1 MAYIGEV
8 PEYTYNQELG
18 QPTAPVDYR
27 QPIMTAFRMSDNP
40 YYLPQEVSP
49 LYYTDEMRVQDEYQR
64 GLIGENLGQFQEY
77 TGEQLGGLFSAINE
91 IGESPYVAGNPLANA
106 PRYNPYGGTREN
118 FQTQQGYN
126 NAQIDHMN
134 NYLNQIGSYFGSVG
148 NPQTPSSQSILA
160 NAPSQ
165 GSPPPMPSV
174 GMNFNVGGIGSAP
187 NPFQSFGV
195 GSGGWGN
202 SQIGT
207 GGWGTPLGGGGWNAT
222 APAVAGWGTTT
233 PNSLFGGASSGGS
246 GLSPNTSSSMPT
258 PSSYPTP
265 QPTTAGSGINKSGG
279 AYSGSFGPSWASGA
293 EDRVWNK
300 VIGSFFGGE

>member
-1 MAYIGEV
+1 MAYTTIGEPVTGAV
-8 PEYTYNQELG
+8 PQYSYNQELA
-18 QPTAPVDYR
+18 QLPDPIYYN
-27 QPIMTAFRMSDNP
+27 QPIESGHWKDGITGGEYID
-40 YYLPQEVSP
+40 PQPELTSKDKRTKTSLGYTGSYHVP
-49 LYYTDEMRVQDEYQR
+49 GFEDYMRLYGVDEMQAQDEYQR
-64 GLIGENLGQFQEY
+64 GLLEENLGQFQEY
-77 TGEQLGGLFSAINE
+77 TGEQLGGLFSAVNE
-91 IGESPYVAGNPLANA
+91 IGASPYVTGNPLANA
-106 PRYNPYGGTREN
+106 PRYTPYGGTREN

-134 NYLNQIGSYFGSVG
+134 NYLNQMGSYFGNIG

-174 GMNFNVGGIGSAP
+174 GMNFNVGGIGGAP

-233 PNSLFGGASSGGS
+233 PNSLFGAGANATI
-246 GLSPNTSSSMPT
+246 P
-258 PSSYPTP
+258 
-265 QPTTAGSGINKSGG
+265 
-279 AYSGSFGPSWASGA
+279 
-293 EDRVWNK
+293 
-300 VIGSFFGGE
+300 

>member
-1 MAYIGEV
+1 MAYTTIGEPATGAV
-8 PEYTYNQELG
+8 PQYSYNQELAQLPDPIYYN
-18 QPTAPVDYR
+18 QPVTYGHWKDGITGGEYIESQPELTSKDKRIKTSLGYAGSYHVPGFEDYMR
-27 QPIMTAFRMSDNP
+27 
-40 YYLPQEVSP
+40 
-49 LYYTDEMRVQDEYQR
+49 LYGVDEMQAQDEYQR
-64 GLIGENLGQFQEY
+64 GLLEENLGQFQEY
-77 TGEQLGGLFSAINE
+77 TGEQLGGLFSAVNE
-91 IGESPYVAGNPLANA
+91 IGASPYITGNPLANA
-106 PRYNPYGGTREN
+106 PRYTPYGGTREN
-118 FQTQQGYN
+118 FQTQQGYAD
-126 NAQIDHMN
+126 AQINHMN
-134 NYLNQIGSYFGSVG
+134 NYLNQMGSYFGNIG

-233 PNSLFGGASSGGS
+233 PNSLFGAGANARI
-246 GLSPNTSSSMPT
+246 P
-258 PSSYPTP
+258 
-265 QPTTAGSGINKSGG
+265 
-279 AYSGSFGPSWASGA
+279 
-293 EDRVWNK
+293 
-300 VIGSFFGGE
+300 